1 MQHLALEQQHEDVR
15 GGLAGRAELLPRAVR
30 ERNGVQ
36 ILERLEGSAKV
47 AAGIDAPLVAA
58 ENSPYANWTRARS

>member
-1 MQHLALEQQHEDVR
+1 M
-15 GGLAGRAELLPRAVR
+15 
-30 ERNGVQ
+30 Q

-58 ENSPYANWTRARS
+58 EELAVRELDPRPL